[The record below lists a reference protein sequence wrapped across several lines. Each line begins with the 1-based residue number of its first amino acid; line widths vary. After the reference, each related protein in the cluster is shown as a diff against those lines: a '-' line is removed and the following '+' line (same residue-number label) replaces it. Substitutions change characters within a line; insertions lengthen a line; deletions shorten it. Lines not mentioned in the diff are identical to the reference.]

1 MPYDI
6 QVARPGSPGGGLGVN
21 SSTDVKIEAN
31 PSGHVVA
38 W

>member
-6 QVARPGSPGGGLGVN
+6 RVARQASPGGGLGVN

-31 PSGHVVA
+31 GR
-38 W
+38 